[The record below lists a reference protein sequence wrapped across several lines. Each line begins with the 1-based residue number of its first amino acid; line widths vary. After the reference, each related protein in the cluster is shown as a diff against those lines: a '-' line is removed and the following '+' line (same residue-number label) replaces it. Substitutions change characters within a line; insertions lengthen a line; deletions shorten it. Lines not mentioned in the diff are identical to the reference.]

1 MATTAQKVGPKFQV
15 TIPKR
20 VRDALGIKAG
30 DLVETSLGR
39 EGAVIRPV
47 DLVPRKVDL
56 KKQLEES
63 AAAVKEGRVL
73 GPFKTAGAA
82 MKAVKA
88 YARRT
93 HRTVHR

>member
-15 TIPKR
+15 TIPKQ

-56 KKQLEES
+56 KKRFE
-63 AAAVKEGRVL
+63 AAERAVKEGRVL
-73 GPFKTAGAA
+73 GPFKTASAA
-82 MKAVKA
+82 MSALNQRA
-88 YARRT
+88 RARRP
-93 HRTVHR
+93 H